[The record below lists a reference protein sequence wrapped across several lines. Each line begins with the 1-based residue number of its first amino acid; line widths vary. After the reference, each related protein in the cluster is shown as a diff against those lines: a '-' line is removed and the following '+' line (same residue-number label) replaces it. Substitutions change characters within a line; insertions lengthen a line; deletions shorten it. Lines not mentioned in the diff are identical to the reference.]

1 MSEAGF
7 YLYTPDG
14 VRIRFQYYLDQAP
27 LTCEAFAKQLPFS
40 RLFLHA
46 RYSGSEIWT
55 GDMPPINVI
64 QENASV
70 WVCSG
75 EVVVGPESAKRTST
89 INCLGIYYGEG
100 KGVDAC
106 NIFAMVLEEDRD
118 ALAQLGELIWK
129 SGELELT
136 FERLRVPSNG

>member
-1 MSEAGF
+1 
-7 YLYTPDG
+7 
-14 VRIRFQYYLDQAP
+14 
-27 LTCEAFAKQLPFS
+27 
-40 RLFLHA
+40 
-46 RYSGSEIWT
+46 
-55 GDMPPINVI
+55 
-64 QENASV
+64 
-70 WVCSG
+70 
-75 EVVVGPESAKRTST
+75 VVVGPESAKRTST